1 MTDPVADMLMRIRNA
16 VAAKHSRVDVPASK
30 LRLETAR
37 ILKDQGYI
45 NNFVV
50 RGDGRRRSIRI
61 FPRVDAQGVALIDQ
75 LARASDPDNAS
86 SHTRRKSNAPDL
98 LYPKQP
104 SVLGKEKIEAAV
116 KLSIFQTR
124 ALQNKRKVKGFARHA
139 KGFGSQ
145 AEPVAVE
152 AK

>member
-1 MTDPVADMLMRIRNA
+1 MTDPVADMLMRIRD
-16 VAAKHSRVDVPASK
+16 AADAKLSRVDIPASK
-30 LRLETAR
+30 LKLETAR
-37 ILKDQGYI
+37 ILRDEGYI

-75 LARASDPDNAS
+75 LARASDPDNAPS
-86 SHTRRKSNAPDL
+86 RIRRKSNAPDL

-104 SVLGKEKIEAAV
+104 SVLGKERIEAAV
-116 KLSIFQTR
+116 KLTIFQTR
-124 ALQNKRKVKGFARHA
+124 ALQNKRKVKRFARHP
-139 KGFGSQ
+139 KGFASQ

-152 AK
+152 AE